1 MTPVR
6 KLFGTDGIRGPANVE
21 PMTAETAL
29 RLGQA
34 AVQLFRRQS
43 TRRPALVIGKDTRL
57 SGGMIE
63 AALAAGASSMGAD
76 VWLAG
81 VLPTPAI
88 ALLTRSLQADA
99 GVVVSASHN
108 PFADNGIKFFG
119 PDGFKLP
126 DSVESEIE
134 ALLQGAIDPARL
146 LTGGAI
152 GNVRILPDANERY
165 MNALQAVLPDTMR
178 LQRFKIVIDCANG
191 AGFRVAPAL
200 FAALGA
206 QVSTLGT
213 EPDGTNIND
222 RLGAVHPQQLQEAVV
237 AAGADMGLALDGDA
251 DRAILV
257 DASGAVVDGDEV
269 MAMLGVEMHARG
281 TLRGAAV
288 VATVMS
294 NLGLE
299 IALREHGIRLLRAQ
313 VGDRYVVEEMRRG
326 GYNLGGEQSGHLL
339 FLDSSTTGDGIIA
352 ALQVA
357 RLMTEKRR
365 PLSELKR
372 VMSKLP
378 QVMLNVRVSERRELD
393 AVAVVRDAIAAA
405 TAGLKDRGRVL
416 VRYSGTEPLV
426 RVMVEGDDAEKAKA
440 YAEQIAAAIRTSFGA

>member
-6 KLFGTDGIRGPANVE
+6 KLFGTDGIRGLANVE
-21 PMTAETAL
+21 PMTAATAL

-34 AVQLFRRQS
+34 AVQRFDRDS
-43 TRRPALVIGKDTRL
+43 NRRPVIVIGKDTRR
-57 SGGMIE
+57 SCGMLE

-81 VLPTPAI
+81 VLPTPAV

-126 DSVESEIE
+126 DAVEAEME
-134 ALLQGAIDPARL
+134 ALLQSAIAPARPV
-146 LTGGAI
+146 TGAAI
-152 GNVRILPDANERY
+152 GSVRILADAGDRY
-165 MNALQAVLPDTMR
+165 MAALHAILPGTR
-178 LQRFKIVIDCANG
+178 PLQRLKIVIDCANG
-191 AGFRVAPAL
+191 AGYRVAPAL

-213 EPDGTNIND
+213 DPDGTNIND
-222 RLGAVHPQQLQEAVV
+222 RLGAVHPQELQKAVV
-237 AAGADMGLALDGDA
+237 AGAADMGLALDGDA

-269 MAMLGVEMHARG
+269 LAMLGIEMQAHG
-281 TLRGAAV
+281 TLRGATV

-299 IALREHGIRLLRAQ
+299 IALREHGVRLLRTQ

-357 RLMTEKRR
+357 RLMMEKQR

-372 VMSKLP
+372 VMAKLP
-378 QVMLNVRVSERRELD
+378 QALLNVRVRDRRELD
-393 AVAVVRDAIAAA
+393 EVAPVRDAIAAVTRA
-405 TAGLKDRGRVL
+405 LGERGRVL
-416 VRYSGTEPLV
+416 VRYSGTEPLL
-426 RVMVEGDDAEKAKA
+426 RVMVEGEDAAKVQA
-440 YAEQIAAAIRTSFGA
+440 YAEQIAAAIRSTFGV